1 MSPAIIASIELPVI
15 NRRYLGSADKMNSAL
30 EAGDIFDS
38 EGMMTETK
46 SAAPPIQATIAAMWR
61 IRRTRNSASA
71 MCSNH
76 LEVHASDYYDV
87 LSVLKSTFFR
97 RKHRRPL
104 FRIQKR
110 NH

>member
-1 MSPAIIASIELPVI
+1 
-15 NRRYLGSADKMNSAL
+15 
-30 EAGDIFDS
+30 
-38 EGMMTETK
+38 
-46 SAAPPIQATIAAMWR
+46 MWR

-104 FRIQKR
+104 F
-110 NH
+110 